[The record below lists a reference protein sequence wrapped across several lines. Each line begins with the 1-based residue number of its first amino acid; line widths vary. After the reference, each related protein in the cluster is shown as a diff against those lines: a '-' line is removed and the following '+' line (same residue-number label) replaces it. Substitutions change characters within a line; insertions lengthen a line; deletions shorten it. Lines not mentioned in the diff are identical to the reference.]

1 MEALGEEHILYIMA
15 AATEETLEM
24 LGVTL
29 FIVAIL
35 KHLETRVGEF
45 RLSFAPA
52 RAGQV

>member
-1 MEALGEEHILYIMA
+1 MDALGEEHIFYILA
-15 AATEETLEM
+15 AATEETFEM

-35 KHLETRVGEF
+35 KHLESRVGEF

-52 RAGQV
+52 QTAQA